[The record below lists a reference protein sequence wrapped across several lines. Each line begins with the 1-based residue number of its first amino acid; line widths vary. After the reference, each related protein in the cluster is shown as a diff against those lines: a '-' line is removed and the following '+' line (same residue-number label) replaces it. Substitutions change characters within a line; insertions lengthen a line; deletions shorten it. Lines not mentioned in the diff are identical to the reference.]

1 MPNFQEHTQ
10 FIQGQDIRAMEALMM
25 WMKAQMETCW
35 LVECMLLDVKLD
47 RFEKYKNLIFVH
59 SVAFHSFYSPL
70 GKITFK
76 VCQ

>member
-1 MPNFQEHTQ
+1 MPNSQGHTE
-10 FIQGQDIRAMEALMM
+10 FIQGQDKRAIEASMR
-25 WMKAQMETCW
+25 WMKAQMETCR
-35 LVECMLLDVKLD
+35 LVECMLFDVNLD

-70 GKITFK
+70 GKITFN